1 MMKRLAALLAVA
13 SIGTA
18 CSISD
23 QTPEQRQR
31 ARKVAEDYDKQRK
44 ADMAEEKQKADAA
57 YAERIS
63 SPGSISEEESDALIA
78 KLAAPNPVTRR
89 DAAQDLGRAK
99 GYRAAPAMIAA
110 LKAETDEEA
119 FIGIVQ
125 GLENLHD
132 FRALEP
138 LVEAMAAP
146 GMSDQAHNAAFDAI
160 RRWSSATRFLP
171 QVRAFAKTVTD
182 EQVQRNVTEFLRVY
196 DR

>member
-1 MMKRLAALLAVA
+1 MRKYLGTLLAVA
-13 SIGTA
+13 AFGA

-23 QTPEQRQR
+23 TTPEQRQR
-31 ARKVAEDYDKQRK
+31 ARKVAEDYDKQSK
-44 ADMAEEKQKADAA
+44 AETAAEKQRADAA
-57 YAERIS
+57 YAERIA
-63 SPGSISEEESDALIA
+63 SPGSISEAESDALIA

-110 LKAETDEEA
+110 LQAETDEEA

-138 LVEAMAAP
+138 LVAAMAAP
-146 GMSDQAHNAAFDAI
+146 GMSDEARNAAFDAI
-160 RRWSSATRFLP
+160 RHWSSATRFLP
-171 QVRAFAKTVTD
+171 EVRAFARTVTD
-182 EQVQRNVTEFLRVY
+182 EQVKRNVTEFLRVY